1 MVHSNGRRSV
11 HSAHELNAE
20 SLYGAACLVRKHDH
34 TGLARRRERDECG
47 IAGNRAV
54 FEDELRSV
62 WTVALFPAQPDAV
75 VWSLHMVGPMHRWQ
89 ERGERLPD
97 LAKFKVQIAHHVA

>member
-1 MVHSNGRRSV
+1 MIHSNSRRRV
-11 HSAHELNAE
+11 DSAHELHAN
-20 SLYGAACLVRKHDH
+20 SHDGAACLVRKHDH
-34 TGLARRRERDECG
+34 TGLARWRERNECG

-62 WTVALFPAQPDAV
+62 WTVAHSPAQPDAV
-75 VWSLHMVGPMHRWQ
+75 VWSRRMIRPMHRWQ

-97 LAKFKVQIAHHVA
+97 LAKFKVQIAHH